1 MNEYSVTTKFIDL
14 EMQQKRIRPYLDKA
28 ITKVLNHGQYIM
40 GPEVSMFEDQLKQFS
55 GASHAIACANGTD
68 ALTLALMS
76 IDVKH
81 EDVVIVPSFTYV
93 ATAEAVAQLGAKP
106 FFIDVCETTYN
117 LDIAS
122 LKRAIKDSKK
132 MGINIA
138 AIIVVDLFGLPAD
151 IDSIMNIAKENN
163 IKVIVDAAQSF
174 GAESKGRKVGTMGE
188 ITTTSFFP
196 AKPLGCYG
204 DGGAVFTEDDEL
216 AQKIRSLSL
225 HGKGSH
231 KYENVRVGVNSR
243 LDTIQAA
250 VLIEKLKIFPSE
262 LLSRQKVA
270 ELYNEKLNS
279 SQIKTPQIP
288 DNHSS
293 SWAQYTIKIDDRDF
307 IQKELAKRNIPS
319 IVYYPIPLSK
329 QSGYTNSITVSK
341 GVEISEKLSEKVL
354 SLPMHPYLSEKI
366 IFHIC
371 DNIKDII
378 SRR

>member
-1 MNEYSVTTKFIDL
+1 
-14 EMQQKRIRPYLDKA
+14 
-28 ITKVLNHGQYIM
+28 
-40 GPEVSMFEDQLKQFS
+40 
-55 GASHAIACANGTD
+55 
-68 ALTLALMS
+68 
-76 IDVKH
+76 
-81 EDVVIVPSFTYV
+81 
-93 ATAEAVAQLGAKP
+93 
-106 FFIDVCETTYN
+106 
-117 LDIAS
+117 
-122 LKRAIKDSKK
+122 
-132 MGINIA
+132 
-138 AIIVVDLFGLPAD
+138 
-151 IDSIMNIAKENN
+151 MNIAKENN

-279 SQIKTPQIP
+279 SHIKTPQIP

-307 IQKELAKRNIPS
+307 VQKELAKRNIPS

-354 SLPMHPYLSEKI
+354 SLPMHPYLSEKT